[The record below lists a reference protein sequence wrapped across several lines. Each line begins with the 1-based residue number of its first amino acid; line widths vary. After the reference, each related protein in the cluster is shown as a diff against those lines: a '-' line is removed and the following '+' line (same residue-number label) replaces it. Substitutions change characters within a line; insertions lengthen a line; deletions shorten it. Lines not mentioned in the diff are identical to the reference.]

1 MEIIPMR
8 GRPCVS
14 RGWPLARRAVPWA
27 SVSDPIV
34 RQGCRA
40 GGGRARQ
47 AGLAGGARAR
57 PSGAS
62 GRCGCCR
69 LVGDGR
75 AQRLAGA
82 SGRPGR
88 LASSRV
94 VAALAVRLRPDRQR
108 LAGSSDRRGWR
119 GFCVERTGNFLR
131 RHCLE
136 RGKWGEKIRDVGG
149 VCFFFFALFSTQ
161 SR

>member
-14 RGWPLARRAVPWA
+14 RGWPSARRAVPWA

-75 AQRLAGA
+75 ARRLAGA
-82 SGRPGR
+82 SGWPGR
-88 LASSRV
+88 PASSRV
-94 VAALAVRLRPDRQR
+94 VAVRLRPDRQR

-136 RGKWGEKIRDVGG
+136 RGNGERKSGTWAESV
-149 VCFFFFALFSTQ
+149 FFLCAVQYSV
-161 SR
+161 